1 MPFPIQEFWGLAI
14 ESRLFSPPECQ
25 RLAGAFA
32 QIKGAMESGNAFTLS
47 EWLISQNVLTRYQ
60 AKVLL
65 ARRPGPFIYGDYKV
79 QDRID
84 AGRLQG
90 LFRAIHLPTRQH
102 VCLSFLSGP
111 HLQDPQALGRLK
123 QVLAAAAGVKH
134 PHVARLYHLAD
145 LPDYKF
151 AVLADLQGRT
161 LDEFLAVRGAFPLAE
176 ACRLARQASLG
187 LAEIHKAGQTHGD
200 LRPANLWQDAAGN
213 LKLLWLPLARDPLAP
228 PTAALISHG
237 QLDPA
242 QQAAAD
248 YLAPE
253 LVAAAR
259 WPDHPGSDLYALG
272 CTLYHLLAGQPPFAG
287 GDLGAKLRR
296 HAQEQPPLLSQV
308 NRQAPPALAQVVA
321 YLLAKDPAARY
332 QQAAQVA
339 DALAPF
345 VDPAARGPVAEPA
358 NPTSQAYEAWLDQQQ
373 PPIAA
378 RGAVPPAIAMP
389 QIPMAMPAQPGGVPA
404 AVPVASPATGGFA
417 PLAAPARE
425 AAPAAAMPAIAVAA
439 PPVQQAIEIHAS
451 PPGPSIAM
459 PAATKSN
466 LATER
471 KHKQRTENHNKVYI
485 WAGVG
490 LVTLIVGFLVYTGSR
505 RPVEEK
511 LATAP
516 AATPV
521 ETNAVAASTP
531 ATNPV
536 APAAVAPVVETGP
549 PAEPLASVDNQPLW
563 DSPTVGNPLNLR
575 YLPATQMYLALR
587 PAEILAHAEG
597 RHVLASLGIEEFFN
611 ESLLHLAGTTPDNLE
626 QVILA
631 FSGRGMGQPAAIAL
645 VARAKQRVELETLK
659 QNWNA
664 SEAIE
669 IGGQNFL
676 KGASH
681 SFHAPAEGENKLLIA
696 IPTTD
701 AKELTDWLATAKN
714 PPLLRPKL
722 EVLCRTSDDQ
732 RLATVLAAPE
742 FLAGEGQAA
751 LAGTLADLSK
761 PVQGFLADET
771 GQLPAAAMFS
781 LHLSDAL
788 FLELRV
794 ADAGA
799 NSTDLAKL
807 YQARIRDLQSV
818 VEGYCGALSMSPYS
832 QPILLR
838 YPKFFDFVGEN
849 TRAGTNTSDK
859 QVVLRTALPA
869 IAASNLAFGTHL
881 AMLEAGGG
889 GGVPLATASSAPA
902 GPQTLADRLKQKYT
916 LTFDRDSLE
925 RTLALMSTETG
936 IPITILGGDLQLEG
950 ITKNQSFGLDE
961 KDKPIFEIL
970 KVIMQKANPA
980 GKLIYVFQKI
990 DGKDTVVITT
1000 RAGAAKRGDAIPP
1013 ELK

>member
-1 MPFPIQEFWGLAI
+1 MPFPIQEFWSLAI

-90 LFRAIHLPTRQH
+90 LFRAVHLPTRQH
-102 VCLSFLSGP
+102 VCLCFLTGP
-111 HLQDPQALGRLK
+111 HLQDPQALTRLK
-123 QVLAAAAGVKH
+123 QVLSAAAGLKH

-145 LPDYKF
+145 LPDFKF

-161 LDEFLAVRGAFPLAE
+161 LEEFLTARGAFPLSE
-176 ACRLARQASLG
+176 ACRLVRQAALG
-187 LAEIHKAGQTHGD
+187 LAEIHKTGQTHGD
-200 LRPANLWQDAAGN
+200 LRPANLWQDATGN

-228 PTAALISHG
+228 STAVLISHG

-253 LVAAAR
+253 LLAATR

-287 GDLGAKLRR
+287 GDLGLKLRR
-296 HAQEQPPLLSQV
+296 HAQEQPPLVSQV
-308 NRQAPPALAQVVA
+308 NRQAPPALAQIVA
-321 YLLAKDPAARY
+321 YLIAKDPAARY

-339 DALAPF
+339 EALAPF
-345 VDPAARGPVAEPA
+345 VDPAARGPVVEPA
-358 NPTSQAYEAWLDQQQ
+358 NSTSLAYEAWLEQQQ
-373 PPIAA
+373 PPALARSALPAA
-378 RGAVPPAIAMP
+378 AAP
-389 QIPMAMPAQPGGVPA
+389 QIPMALPVPPGVAPA
-404 AVPVASPATGGFA
+404 AVPVAQPAMGGFA
-417 PLAAPARE
+417 PLAAPVRVAT
-425 AAPAAAMPAIAVAA
+425 PAAAMPAVAVAVAA
-439 PPVQQAIEIHAS
+439 PPT
-451 PPGPSIAM
+451 PPAPGLPAAPSGPSIAVSS
-459 PAATKSN
+459 AARSK
-466 LATER
+466 LAVER
-471 KHKQRTENHNKVYI
+471 KHKQRTESRNKVYI
-485 WAGVG
+485 GAGVG
-490 LVTLIVGFLVYTGSR
+490 LVTLIVGFLVYSGSR
-505 RPVEEK
+505 KPVEV
-511 LATAP
+511 TP
-516 AATPV
+516 AAAPV
-521 ETNAVAASTP
+521 ENNALAANTP
-531 ATNPV
+531 ATKPP
-536 APAAVAPVVETGP
+536 APAELAPVVETGP
-549 PAEPLASVDNQPLW
+549 PAEPLASIDNGPLW
-563 DSPTVGNPLNLR
+563 DSPTAGAPLNLR

-587 PAEILAHAEG
+587 PAEIVSHPEG
-597 RHVLASLGIEEFFN
+597 RQVLASLGIEEFFS
-611 ESLLHLAGTTPDNLE
+611 ERLLHLAGTTPDNLE
-626 QVILA
+626 QVIVA
-631 FSGRGMGQPAAIAL
+631 FAGRGMGQPLAISL
-645 VARAKQRVELETLK
+645 VARAKQGVELETLK

-664 SEAIE
+664 SEAID
-669 IGGQNFL
+669 IDGQNFHQ
-676 KGASH
+676 GASH
-681 SFHAPAEGENKLLIA
+681 SFYVPPEGANKLLIA
-696 IPTTD
+696 IPTSD
-701 AKELTDWLATAKN
+701 AKELTAWLATAKN

-722 EVLCRTSDDQ
+722 EMLSRTSDDL
-732 RLATVLAAPE
+732 RLATVLAAPD
-742 FLAGEGQAA
+742 FLTGEGQAA

-794 ADAGA
+794 AAAGA

-807 YQARIRDLQSV
+807 YQSRSRDLESA
-818 VEGYCGALSMSPYS
+818 VESYCGALSMSPYS

-838 YPKFFDFVGEN
+838 YPKFFSFVAEN

-881 AMLEAGGG
+881 ALLEAGGG
-889 GGVPLATASSAPA
+889 GGSVAATASMPA
-902 GPQTLADRLKQKYT
+902 GPKTLADRLKQKYT

-925 RTLALMSTETG
+925 RTLTLMSTETG
-936 IPITILGGDLQLEG
+936 VPITILGGDLQLEG

-980 GKLIYVFQKI
+980 GNLIYVFQKI
-990 DGKDTVVITT
+990 DGQETVVVTT
-1000 RAGAAKRGDAIPP
+1000 RAAAAKRGDAIPP